1 MSKAQNRNVSTTIR
15 EEDYQFLKQYNLHV
29 SAALSIGIQ
38 TIKKMFLNENVG
50 LSNED
55 IQLVKSLLDENRT
68 VLKRLGEAD

>member
-1 MSKAQNRNVSTTIR
+1 MAKTQTRNVSTTIR

-38 TIKKMFLNENVG
+38 TIKKMFTNEQEG
-50 LSNED
+50 LSKDD
-55 IQLVKSLLDENRT
+55 INLVKSLMDENRN